1 MEGNLLFTAVEMV
14 GMVAF
19 ALYGALVGLKYR
31 LDLFG
36 ILLMGITASLGG
48 GVVRD
53 LLIGITPPAM
63 FRDYRYLLV
72 AVVTSLVVFLAAYL
86 SKGRYH
92 DYETKVEALA
102 NVFDALGL
110 GAFNV
115 VGVQA
120 GINAGFSDNGFLLVM
135 ATTLLAHVAG
145 LVLFLFGLGVFSQT
159 GYLFLVTLLFGGD
172 ASAIAPLLVLTLKV
186 ATVSLASVTVFS
198 GLDPDKL
205 SNGLMWYGC
214 PERLSF
220 SISYAYRMLPMLM
233 EEFQNVLLSYRLRGN
248 PPEHQNFPGKVRY
261 LIYQVKIIM
270 QSFYPLML
278 NTAKRSRTTVEA
290 LELRGYRYAAV
301 NKEVKKLKLS
311 SLKVGYNDLM
321 FLAVS
326 LLFVAVSLLVSTL
339 I

>member
-1 MEGNLLFTAVEMV
+1 METNFLFTAVEMV

-48 GVVRD
+48 GVIRD

-102 NVFDALGL
+102 NIFDALGL

-120 GINAGFSDNGFLLVM
+120 GINAGFSENGFLLVFLGLM
-135 ATTLLAHVAG
+135 TGIGGGILRDLFVLRMPVVFHKHVYALPAIGGSYLYYLLLCRLSVPQLPASMVVIA
-145 LVLFLFGLGVFSQT
+145 LV
-159 GYLFLVTLLFGGD
+159 FLV
-172 ASAIAPLLVLTLKV
+172 
-186 ATVSLASVTVFS
+186 
-198 GLDPDKL
+198 
-205 SNGLMWYGC
+205 
-214 PERLSF
+214 
-220 SISYAYRMLPMLM
+220 RMLATR
-233 EEFQNVLLSYRLRGN
+233 YRWNL
-248 PPEHQNFPGKVRY
+248 PHA
-261 LIYQVKIIM
+261 
-270 QSFYPLML
+270 S
-278 NTAKRSRTTVEA
+278 
-290 LELRGYRYAAV
+290 
-301 NKEVKKLKLS
+301 
-311 SLKVGYNDLM
+311 
-321 FLAVS
+321 
-326 LLFVAVSLLVSTL
+326 
-339 I
+339 